1 MESEIN
7 SNCDDYNDN
16 DNITMMIIRIV
27 LNLAGGN
34 NLFTRE
40 VLETG
45 SNFRR
50 TSVILRDF

>member
-16 DNITMMIIRIV
+16 DNITMMMIRIV

-40 VLETG
+40 PLQQGPIFVG
-45 SNFRR
+45 HP
-50 TSVILRDF
+50 